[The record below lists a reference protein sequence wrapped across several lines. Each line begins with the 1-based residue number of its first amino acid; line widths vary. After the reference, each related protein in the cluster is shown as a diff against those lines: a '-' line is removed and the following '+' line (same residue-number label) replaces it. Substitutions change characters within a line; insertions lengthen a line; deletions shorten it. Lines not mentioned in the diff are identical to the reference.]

1 MVCQFYANVRQGS
14 RPSEIISHVNC
25 VDIILTPNLINQIF
39 NTKIEEGC
47 RSKIANFF
55 SYEELPT
62 SLNHFDGSKLMKYF
76 KTSFKT
82 PNESNLSELDPL
94 QQILFT
100 MVSNLLV
107 STNGHCTDTNKMEL
121 YLFYYFMEK
130 IRVDFDFILC
140 HAKTDTRRKLSYAKF
155 LTLIFKH
162 FNLPFL
168 DEPSKEKSTHFF
180 TKSHFCNSPTFS

>member
-1 MVCQFYANVRQGS
+1 
-14 RPSEIISHVNC
+14 
-25 VDIILTPNLINQIF
+25 
-39 NTKIEEGC
+39 
-47 RSKIANFF
+47 
-55 SYEELPT
+55 
-62 SLNHFDGSKLMKYF
+62 MKYF

-130 IRVDFDFILC
+130 IRVDFGFIIC
-140 HAKTDTRRKLSYAKF
+140 HFMNKIRTDTKRKLSYA
-155 LTLIFKH
+155 
-162 FNLPFL
+162 NL
-168 DEPSKEKSTHFF
+168 
-180 TKSHFCNSPTFS
+180 